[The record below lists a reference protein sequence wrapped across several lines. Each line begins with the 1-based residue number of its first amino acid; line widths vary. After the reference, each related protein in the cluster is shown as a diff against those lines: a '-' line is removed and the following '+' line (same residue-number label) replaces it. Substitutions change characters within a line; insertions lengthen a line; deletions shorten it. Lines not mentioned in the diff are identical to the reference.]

1 MDGNGLFADKRKY
14 LGKKSGEFRMM
25 KQTRAGML
33 QQGLPINAGEFSVI
47 VVQKVYPASG
57 KQACNADVQTV

>member
-14 LGKKSGEFRMM
+14 LGEKVRRVPNDEADARGD
-25 KQTRAGML
+25 A

-47 VVQKVYPASG
+47 VVQKVYPAFG
-57 KQACNADVQTV
+57 KQACNADVQAV